1 MVITLTL
8 EQQTQLL
15 AWAGRITED
24 HINAESMPPGYT
36 LHIEV
41 GAPFPPD
48 AWARCGSDRIELGD
62 VDIKLS

>member
-15 AWAGRITED
+15 AWTRRITED
-24 HINAESMPPGYT
+24 HINAELMPPGYT
-36 LHIEV
+36 LHIEI

-48 AWARCGSDRIELGD
+48 ARAMCGSERLELGD
-62 VDIKLS
+62 VDVKLS